1 MEMTGYMDLTL
12 AICVYNKEE
21 WIAET
26 LDSVM
31 SQTARNFRLLII
43 DDASTDRSTEVIET
57 YFSQYPRQYD
67 LIRLESNRG
76 IGYCRHLAERRAST
90 RYLMFLDSDD
100 VLRPTAIAR
109 MWDKLQ
115 SDKDL
120 MAVGCHLAYVDQNTS
135 LIGGGLYLG
144 AVTKEEFY
152 DKASTRK
159 LIFMQPTAIYDR
171 EAALSVGGFSIDGFP
186 EGKPRYQDFCED
198 LDLWTRMSDLYTEG
212 KAIIVIPE
220 VLAYYRKLGTGLSSN
235 TLPML
240 LKMRW
245 VKQCLLDRREGR
257 EQLCFKDWLEQYPER
272 DMRLLRKEAKATD
285 YLRRGA
291 LRLHRGN
298 PFGIADIVYSIV
310 LKPGYF
316 IDKLNKNLLSR

>member
-1 MEMTGYMDLTL
+1 MDLTL
-12 AICVYNKEE
+12 AICVFNKEE
-21 WIAET
+21 WITET

-31 SQTARNFRLLII
+31 SQTARDFRLLII
-43 DDASTDRSTEVIET
+43 DDASTDRSVGVIET
-57 YFSQYPRQYD
+57 YFRQYPRQHEV
-67 LIRLESNRG
+67 ICLETNHG
-76 IGYCRHLAERRAST
+76 IGYCRYLAERTAQT

-100 VLRPTAIAR
+100 VLLPSAVSRLWAKI
-109 MWDKLQ
+109 Q
-115 SDKDL
+115 SDSDL

-144 AVTKEEFY
+144 CKTKEEFY
-152 DKASTRK
+152 AKAENRK

-171 EAALSVGGFSIDGFP
+171 QAALSVGGYSIDGFP
-186 EGKPRYQDFCED
+186 DGTPRYQDFCED
-198 LDLWTRMSDLYTEG
+198 LDLWTRMSDLYMEG

-220 VLAYYRKLGTGLSSN
+220 VLAYYRKLGNGLSSN

-245 VKQCLLDRREGR
+245 VKYCLIERREGR
-257 EQLCFKDWLEQYPER
+257 KPLPFKNWLDQYPSHQMKR
-272 DMRLLRKEAKATD
+272 LRKEARATD

-298 PFGIADIVYSIV
+298 LIGLFDVLYSII

-316 IDKLNKNLLSR
+316 IDKLRNNLLNR

>member
-1 MEMTGYMDLTL
+1 MDLTL
-12 AICVYNKEE
+12 AICVFNKEE

-31 SQTARNFRLLII
+31 SQTARDFQILII
-43 DDASTDRSTEVIET
+43 DDASTDKSVEVIEA
-57 YFSQYPRQYD
+57 YFRQNPRQHE
-67 LIRLESNRG
+67 LICLDENRG
-76 IGYCRHLAERRAST
+76 IGYCRHLAERTAKT

-100 VLRPTAIAR
+100 VLLPSAVAR
-109 MWDKLQ
+109 LWSKMQ
-115 SDKDL
+115 SDTDL

-144 AVTKEEFY
+144 CKTKEEFY
-152 DKASTRK
+152 AKAAARK

-171 EAALSVGGFSIDGFP
+171 QAALSVGGYSIDGFP
-186 EGKPRYQDFCED
+186 EGTPRYQDFCED
-198 LDLWTRMSDLYTEG
+198 LDLWTRMSDLYVAG

-220 VLAYYRKLGTGLSSN
+220 VLAYYRKLGNGLSSN

-245 VKQCLLDRREGR
+245 VKYSLIERRDGR
-257 EQLCFKDWLEQYPER
+257 NPLSFKDWLDQYPPQQMKR
-272 DMRLLRKEAKATD
+272 LRKEARATD

-298 PFGIADIVYSIV
+298 PVGLFDVFYSII
-310 LKPGYF
+310 LKPEYF
-316 IDKLNKNLLSR
+316 IDKLRHNFLNR

>member
-1 MEMTGYMDLTL
+1 MDLTL

-31 SQTARNFRLLII
+31 SQTVHDFRLLII
-43 DDASTDRSTEVIET
+43 DDASTDRSVDVIEA
-57 YFSQYPRQYD
+57 YFCQYPRQYD
-67 LIRLESNRG
+67 LIKLESNRG
-76 IGYCRHLAERRAST
+76 IGYCRHLAERQATT

-100 VLRPTAIAR
+100 VLCPTAIAR
-109 MWDKLQ
+109 MWTKLQ

-152 DKASTRK
+152 DKASACK

-171 EAALSVGGFSIDGFP
+171 EAALRVGGFSIDGFP

-245 VKQCLLDRREGR
+245 VKQCLINRRENR
-257 EQLCFKDWLEQYPER
+257 TPLCFKDWLAQYPLS
-272 DMRLLRKEAKATD
+272 DMKKLRREAKATD

-298 PFGIADIVYSIV
+298 PIGVFDVFYSIF
-310 LKPGYF
+310 LKPSYF
-316 IDKLNKNLLSR
+316 MDKLYKNLLNR

>member
-1 MEMTGYMDLTL
+1 MDLTL
-12 AICVYNKEE
+12 AICVYDKEE

-31 SQTARNFRLLII
+31 SQTVRDFNLLII
-43 DDASTDRSTEVIET
+43 DDASTDRSVEMVEA
-57 YFSQYPRQYD
+57 YFRQYPRQYT
-67 LIRLESNRG
+67 LIRLESNHG
-76 IGYCRHLAERRAST
+76 IGYCRYLAEREAST

-100 VLRPTAIAR
+100 VLLPTAIAK
-109 MWDKLQ
+109 MWDKIQ
-115 SDKDL
+115 SDSDL

-144 AVTKEEFY
+144 ATSKEEFY
-152 DKASTRK
+152 EKAAAKK

-171 EAALSVGGFSIDGFP
+171 EAALSVGGYSVEGFP
-186 EGKPRYQDFCED
+186 EGPVRYQDFCED

-220 VLAYYRKLGTGLSSN
+220 VLAYYRKLGSGLSSN

-257 EQLCFKDWLEQYPER
+257 KPPCFKDWMEAYPAN
-272 DMRLLRKEAKATD
+272 DMSKLRKEAKATD

-291 LRLHRGN
+291 LRIHRGN
-298 PFGIADIVYSIV
+298 PFGVFDILYSIL

-316 IDKLNKNLLSR
+316 ADKLHKTFLTDR

>member
-1 MEMTGYMDLTL
+1 MTTFMDLTL
-12 AICVYNKEE
+12 AICIYNKEE

-31 SQTARNFRLLII
+31 CQTAKDFRLLII
-43 DDASTDRSTEVIET
+43 DDASTDESVGVVEQ

-67 LIRLESNRG
+67 LIRLESNHG
-76 IGYCRHLAERRAST
+76 IGYCRYLAERKATT

-100 VLRPTAIAR
+100 VLVPTAVAK
-109 MWDKLQ
+109 MWQKIQ
-115 SDKDL
+115 SDTDL

-144 AVTKEEFY
+144 AATKEEFY
-152 DKASTRK
+152 EKAASKK

-171 EAALSVGGFSIDGFP
+171 VAALSVGGYSVEGFP
-186 EGKPRYQDFCED
+186 DGKPRYQDFCED

-245 VKQCLLDRREGR
+245 VKRCLIDRREGR
-257 EQLCFKDWLEQYPER
+257 APLCFKDWLERYPEK
-272 DMRLLRKEAKATD
+272 DMRQLRKEAKATD

-298 PFGIADIVYSIV
+298 PFGLVDIAYSII